1 MAEARNDILLDGVHT
16 DIPTI
21 QYNIHTIFLNLR
33 FHWKQSLV
41 PIFFEMIRTN
51 RKFSSFGKVSARR
64 MFCIYLCQSDLF

>member
-51 RKFSSFGKVSARR
+51 KKV
-64 MFCIYLCQSDLF
+64 FIFWQGVCKTNVLYLSLSK